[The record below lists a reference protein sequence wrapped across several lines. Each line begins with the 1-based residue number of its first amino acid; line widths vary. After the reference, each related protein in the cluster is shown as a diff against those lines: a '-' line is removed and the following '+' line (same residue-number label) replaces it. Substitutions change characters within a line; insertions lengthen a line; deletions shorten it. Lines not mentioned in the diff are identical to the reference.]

1 MAELA
6 LGLITVYL
14 VLTAGRIG
22 LAVSHLRGTPKG
34 AQARHGRRDG
44 SRESGPVSQESAE
57 QVTVL
62 QAIRSGDPLMP
73 GVLAANRVNLAG
85 AHLVWLVD
93 EDDPAG
99 VAAAQAAAYGA
110 GGRVDVLLVP
120 PLTQGRNPKVA
131 KLVVGLER
139 SGPLVAVLDDDTVLP
154 AGALERAVDA
164 LADGDLVTG
173 LPVYREQGSLWSRL
187 VAGFVNGSSLI
198 TYPTLARVSA
208 PVTIN
213 GMFSLTRRSVLE
225 GLGGFVAIQDRVC
238 DDYELALLYRR
249 AGLRIVQS
257 PVVHT
262 LATTVR
268 GADGYLRI
276 MRRWMLFTTQV
287 LRGDLTAAMVVLV
300 VLPTAL
306 PLAAL
311 AAAALAGR
319 AEIVGAVVA
328 GVLAKA
334 VATALLRRAHP
345 PAPCGLL
352 GVLLEVVADLTTP
365 LHAVA
370 AAVGPRTVK
379 WRDRQVEVPRAAGQ
393 PERMR

>member
-6 LGLITVYL
+6 LGLVAVYL

-22 LAVSHLRGTPKG
+22 LAVSHLRRTSTG
-34 AQARHGRRDG
+34 ARERRDRSG
-44 SRESGPVSQESAE
+44 ESGQRPPESAE

-99 VAAAQAAAYGA
+99 VTAAQAAAHGA
-110 GGRVDVLLVP
+110 GARVEVLLVP
-120 PLTQGRNPKVA
+120 PLVHGRNPKVA

-139 SGPLVAVLDDDTVLP
+139 AGPLVAVLDDDTVLP

-173 LPVYREQGSLWSRL
+173 VPVYREQGSLWSRL
-187 VAGFVNGSSLI
+187 VAGFVNGSSLV
-198 TYPTLARVSA
+198 TYPTLARVGA

-225 GLGGFVAIQDRVC
+225 ELGGFVAIQGRVC

-257 PVVHT
+257 PVVHA

-268 GADGYLRI
+268 GPGDYLRI
-276 MRRWMLFTTQV
+276 MRRWMVFATQV
-287 LRGDLTAAMVVLV
+287 LRADLTAAMVVLV

-311 AAAALAGR
+311 AAAALSGR
-319 AEIVGAVVA
+319 PEVVGAVVA
-328 GVLAKA
+328 GLLAKA
-334 VATALLRRAHP
+334 VAMALLRRAHP
-345 PAPCGLL
+345 PAPCGPL
-352 GVLLEVVADLTTP
+352 GVLLEVVADLATP

-370 AAVGPRTVK
+370 ATVGPRTVM

-393 PERMR
+393 PQSTR

>member
-6 LGLITVYL
+6 LGLLAVYL
-14 VLTAGRIG
+14 VLTAGRIW
-22 LAVSHLRGTPKG
+22 LAVSHLRGTPPG
-34 AQARHGRRDG
+34 ARARRDG
-44 SRESGPVSQESAE
+44 SCAPGQAPQESAE

-73 GVLAANRVNLAG
+73 AMLTANRVTLAG

-93 EDDPAG
+93 EDDSAG
-99 VAAAQAAAYGA
+99 VTAAQAAAHGA

-120 PLTQGRNPKVA
+120 PLVPGRNPKVA

-173 LPVYREQGSLWSRL
+173 VPVYREQGSLWSRL
-187 VAGFVNGSSLI
+187 VAGFVNGSSLV

-225 GLGGFVAIQDRVC
+225 ELGGFVAIQDRVC

-268 GADGYLRI
+268 GPREYVRI
-276 MRRWMLFTTQV
+276 MRRWMMFATQV
-287 LRGDLTAAMVVLV
+287 LRADLTAAMVVLV

-311 AAAALAGR
+311 VAAALTGR
-319 AEIVGAVVA
+319 AEIVVAVVA
-328 GVLAKA
+328 GLLAKA
-334 VATALLRRAHP
+334 GATALLRRAHP
-345 PAPCGLL
+345 PAPWGVL
-352 GVLLEVVADLTTP
+352 GVLLEVVADLATP

-370 AAVGPRTVK
+370 ATVGRRQVR
-379 WRDRQVEVPRAAGQ
+379 WRDREVDVPRGAGL
-393 PERMR
+393 PERTR